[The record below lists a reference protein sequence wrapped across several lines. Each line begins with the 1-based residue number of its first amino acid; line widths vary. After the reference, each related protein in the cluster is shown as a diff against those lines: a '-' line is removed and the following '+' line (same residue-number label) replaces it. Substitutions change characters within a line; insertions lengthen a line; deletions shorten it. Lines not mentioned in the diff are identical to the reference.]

1 MLSFKNSLYIQE
13 NITIVNTYASNDGSS
28 KYMKQKLKIEGRI
41 NKSKVRPK
49 TIKLLEENLT
59 QKFHNIR
66 FDHDFLHMTPK
77 AQITKEKKMDK
88 LNMKSFQFHVSRN
101 TIHRIKR
108 QPTEG

>member
-1 MLSFKNSLYIQE
+1 MKLPNE
-13 NITIVNTYASNDGSS
+13 NIEEKLSKIVFGN
-28 KYMKQKLKIEGRI
+28 
-41 NKSKVRPK
+41 
-49 TIKLLEENLT
+49 
-59 QKFHNIR
+59 
-66 FDHDFLHMTPK
+66 DFLHMTPK